1 LVVALIFAAVALLWL
16 MHERSVLCANDADS
30 ERAKRMLSAVEFAAG
45 DALWEV
51 SADGVITY
59 VSAGAPDILG
69 PGTQRLVG
77 NHIDRILPEHERQ
90 RGTQLLA
97 DGAVA
102 GGWQDQEFTYI
113 TTEGDE
119 IVLLSTAVANIGPNG
134 QVVGFTGTIRRRD
147 EAIAARRDRDEAQDR
162 ITSILDRRA
171 VQIVFQPI
179 IDVQSGRV
187 VGAEA
192 LSRFLLDPVVAP
204 DRIFADAASVGL
216 GVELELLAIEEAL
229 LEGRQLPRDVYVSVN
244 VSPHTV
250 LSGQLER
257 VLSASGWDPRRL
269 IIEITEHVSV
279 ADYDCVN
286 AALSP
291 LRVQGIRLAVD
302 DAGAGY
308 ASFQHILKL
317 RPDFIKLD
325 RGLVAGIESDPAQR
339 ALVAAVATFA
349 RDVGRAA
356 RTVLCAGLLHRTSH
370 PCGEHLGQRDRS
382 ADQPQQHKLITG
394 RTLTR
399 SCRSAMTPAIAITL
413 HSLIAGELINGFAPR
428 SWSAPRARVLGRPPR
443 RGAHPARPGHRQ
455 APGVPRSRCGPR
467 RR

>member
-1 LVVALIFAAVALLWL
+1 VDTVHLGRLLLSAGLVLNALWLGIITIREARQVPADHGHVANLVVALIFAAVALLWL

-349 RDVGRAA
+349 RDVGAQIIAEGIETQCELAAAEQLGLSCAQGYYIARPTPVVSTWGSGIAA
-356 RTVLCAGLLHRTSH
+356 RINRSSTS
-370 PCGEHLGQRDRS
+370 
-382 ADQPQQHKLITG
+382 
-394 RTLTR
+394 
-399 SCRSAMTPAIAITL
+399 
-413 HSLIAGELINGFAPR
+413 SLPVAP
-428 SWSAPRARVLGRPPR
+428 
-443 RGAHPARPGHRQ
+443 
-455 APGVPRSRCGPR
+455 
-467 RR
+467 